1 MKPLAHIFFQSFD
14 ISLLFEMIDV
24 FLCNSFI
31 KLLETYLVFLYGRF
45 FFFYKVASRLHVA
58 GEYFKNKIQ
67 NKFYQPQH
75 CFGIA
80 GTKITLTGQGH
91 SQCSTLL

>member
-1 MKPLAHIFFQSFD
+1 MYVYVITFD
-14 ISLLFEMIDV
+14 
-24 FLCNSFI
+24 
-31 KLLETYLVFLYGRF
+31 KLLETYLVFLYGSF
-45 FFFYKVASRLHVA
+45 FFNKVASRLHVA